1 MFYRGGVFHYWYIMR
16 SKDFLKK
23 YKLCMLIRKLRL
35 ASLPLVL
42 AMTGRTQEVEEGT
55 LNTVEDFV
63 ETVEERYWTT
73 LKTYG
78 Q

>member
-1 MFYRGGVFHYWYIMR
+1 
-16 SKDFLKK
+16 
-23 YKLCMLIRKLRL
+23 MLIRKLRL